1 MAGEWITEVGTEIT
15 RADVRALYGGGK
27 FRGIEASK
35 TSPNVLVYSDPEA
48 AAENGY
54 SFDRWVEDG
63 TTYLYTGE
71 GQGDQS
77 LTKGNKSIRDH
88 QKDGRTLR
96 LFKATGRSLSPGG
109 KVHTYVGEF
118 TLDPENPHYMD
129 KCADGNGKMRKV
141 VVFRLKPAGTVLQPA
156 DVAPPARSSSVVPTE
171 RAKARDYP
179 TSPTEGG
186 IAERREAELTTRF
199 EAWLVAKGHEVGR
212 LRIPLP
218 GGVSDLLTDIYDAT
232 DKELYEAKSSTQRD
246 AIRMAIGQLLD
257 YRHHI
262 DAVVPKLTVLLPE
275 RPSEDLL
282 SLLDKCGMSCVFATG
297 SDTFERAGS

>member
-1 MAGEWITEVGTEIT
+1 MT
-15 RADVRALYGGGK
+15 RAKVRELYGGGK
-27 FRGIEASK
+27 FRGIEASN
-35 TSPNVLVYSDPEA
+35 TTTNVLVYSDPA
-48 AAENGY
+48 AADENGY
-54 SFDRWVEDG
+54 SFDRWDDDG

-71 GQGDQS
+71 GQGDQT
-77 LTKGNKSIRDH
+77 LTKGNKSIHDH
-88 QKDGRTLR
+88 LKNRRALR

-109 KVHTYVGEF
+109 KVHTYIGEF
-118 TLDPENPHYMD
+118 TLDSEKPVDWDECPGKD
-129 KCADGNGKMRKV
+129 GKMRKV
-141 VVFRLKPAGTVLQPA
+141 VVFRLKPVGTVLQPA

-171 RAKARDYP
+171 QAKARNYP

-218 GGVSDLLTDIYDAT
+218 GGASDLLTDIYDAT
-232 DKELYEAKSSTQRD
+232 DKELYEAKSSTERD
-246 AIRMAIGQLLD
+246 AIRLAIGQLLD

-262 DAVVPKLTVLLPE
+262 DAVIPKLTVLLPE
-275 RPSEDLL
+275 RPSQDLL

-297 SDTFERAGS
+297 PDSFDRAES